1 MVGHMADDAPDD
13 PSEKRSAI
21 LDVIAA
27 IVLGVTT
34 GFAAFGAYQSS
45 LYGGNQATAYTEA
58 TNTLGDANRELLR
71 GVQER
76 SFDTTVWIEHMKAQQ
91 VEVAAAAAAPADG
104 ATAPEG
110 EGAGSAA
117 PPVDEEDDEEPVLTK
132 EQLAA
137 ALADELTSVD
147 EATTAKKLEKLL
159 ATRRELTSALKW
171 TEEEHDKRMKAL
183 KPTDRLA
190 LATQLVDIAIQQEA
204 ISDKQAEVLVKAGVT
219 EGTEEE
225 IEAAFAA
232 NPAALQ
238 EMQKLETEYATL
250 DAQGEKAVDKLS
262 KPMFFESPAYTAS
275 QEKAYKDLVAKG
287 QATFLEG
294 QKANEIGDKF
304 TLATVFMTVA
314 LFFLGLSPIMRRFPM
329 KATFLAM
336 GSLVA
341 AGSTV
346 FMFMHP
352 LA

>member
-1 MVGHMADDAPDD
+1 MADDSSDD

-27 IVLGVTT
+27 IVLGITT
-34 GFAAFGAYQSS
+34 GLAAFGAYQSS

-76 SFDTTVWIEHMKAQQ
+76 SFDTTVWIEHMKAEQ
-91 VEVAAAAAAPADG
+91 VEVAAAAGSAVAPADG
-104 ATAPEG
+104 AEPAD
-110 EGAGSAA
+110 AGSAEPA
-117 PPVDEEDDEEPVLTK
+117 EPEDADVPPMTEDQV
-132 EQLAA
+132 AA
-137 ALADELTSVD
+137 ALAEELTGVD

-171 TEEEHDKRMKAL
+171 AEEEHAKRLAAQKPADK
-183 KPTDRLA
+183 LA
-190 LATQLVDIAIQQEA
+190 LAKQLLKLAIDQEG
-204 ISDKQAEVLVKAGVT
+204 ISEKQAAVLEKLNL
-219 EGTEEE
+219 EDGTEEE
-225 IEAAFAA
+225 LEAAFAA
-232 NPAALQ
+232 NPAAMQ
-238 EMQKLETEYATL
+238 EVQKLEADYAAI
-250 DAQGEKAVDKLS
+250 DAQAEKILDKLS
-262 KPMFFESPAYTAS
+262 KPMFFESPAYTSS

-304 TLATVFMTVA
+304 TLATVFMTVG

-336 GSLVA
+336 GTIVA
-341 AGSTV
+341 AGSSV